1 MIFITNIYD
10 RKLYKYKYKNKY
22 KIMVKVITTTVPDE
36 VYETVKRR
44 NLKFSSLIVN
54 GLLCYDGKCGK
65 SSEELKKEN
74 EELKIKITKIED
86 EYKKKIEELTK
97 KHADET
103 RELKI
108 LLAYLKTIINYFLN
122 TYNIKIDDVFLET
135 IFNGRK
141 DKVKQLLSK
150 YTTFLSE
157 DSRQHQSTVNNQNY

>member
-1 MIFITNIYD
+1 
-10 RKLYKYKYKNKY
+10 
-22 KIMVKVITTTVPDE
+22 MVKVITTTVPDE

-65 SSEELKKEN
+65 SSELKKEN

-103 RELKI
+103 KELKI
-108 LLAYLKTIINYFLN
+108 LLADLKAIINYFLN

-157 DSRQHQSTVNNQNY
+157 DSRQHQSSVNNQNY